1 MASWIIEGTL
11 GSVLEHLKANASVQ
25 MDGGASAVEAG
36 DVSSSGLLGNALRTF
51 CLQAADP
58 GSTRDFQ
65 SRAIASQ
72 QCQRQ

>member
-36 DVSSSGLLGNALRTF
+36 DVSSSG
-51 CLQAADP
+51 C
-58 GSTRDFQ
+58 
-65 SRAIASQ
+65 
-72 QCQRQ
+72 